1 MDRSRLIPLAKVLSI
16 LGFLVLLTSTY
27 YLRSE
32 VLKLNR
38 IGFSADQ
45 ARAEYELAQ
54 LKENYPYEQE
64 RYKIAQDNYERDLEE
79 LDRRYEA
86 DVKNYELRRR
96 HYEEMLGLYQ
106 TDYEAYVKRLK
117 DQYKPPELPAAPTP
131 PQKPARPQP
140 PQPPEYRQK
149 LMEINNEFRGQ
160 KYHYFQATALLTWV
174 ALAAALC
181 LVGGLLYLILFA
193 ENGRLFY
200 FLTLVLSFVFM
211 IGPSFHSILSAIVG
225 FLEAPGVY

>member
-1 MDRSRLIPLAKVLSI
+1 MNRSRLIPLAKVLSI
-16 LGFLVLLTSTY
+16 LGFLVLLSSTY

-32 VLKLNR
+32 VLDLNR

-45 ARAEYELAQ
+45 ARSEYELAQ

-64 RYKIAQDNYERDLEE
+64 RYKVAQENYQKQLDELE
-79 LDRRYEA
+79 RRYEA
-86 DVKNYELRRR
+86 DQQNYELRRR

-106 TDYEAYVKRLK
+106 TDYDGYVQRLK
-117 DQYKPPELPAAPTP
+117 DEYQPPELPPVPTP

-149 LMEINNEFRGQ
+149 LMEINNEFRSQ

-181 LVGGLLYLILFA
+181 LVGGLLYLILFDD
-193 ENGRLFY
+193 NGRLFY
-200 FLTLVLSFVFM
+200 LLTLVLSFVFM

-225 FLEAPGVY
+225 FLEAPRVY